1 MWIENE
7 NVGIGQ
13 VNNMD
18 SDVLIVSYDRGY
30 GNEIPILLVGR
41 NTDKGMEIIKAFE
54 REEANKVY
62 ELLSK

>member
-1 MWIENE
+1 
-7 NVGIGQ
+7 
-13 VNNMD
+13 MD

-30 GNEIPILLVGR
+30 GSEIPILLVGR
-41 NTDKGMEIIKAFE
+41 DTDKGMVIIKAFE